1 MIKEDKQKICDAL
14 LEVFKLTRERDNI
27 VSIKYE
33 KDTSELISGDG
44 RHIEVYGEFVNV
56 LYVSGLLQQINV
68 TADSGMALIRDV
80 MEQIRY

>member
-1 MIKEDKQKICDAL
+1 MKEDKQKICDSL

-33 KDTSELISGDG
+33 KESSEVIDVDG
-44 RHIEVYGEFVNV
+44 RRIEVHSEFANV

-68 TADSGMALIRDV
+68 TADSGMAMIRDI
-80 MEQIRY
+80 MQQIRY

>member
-27 VSIKYE
+27 VSLEYDVQTEIVRVGYA
-33 KDTSELISGDG
+33 SGFT
-44 RHIEVYGEFVNV
+44 IM
-56 LYVSGLLQQINV
+56 INV
-68 TADSGMALIRDV
+68 SMDSGMALIRDV

>member
-1 MIKEDKQKICDAL
+1 MKEDKQKICDAL

-33 KDTSELISGDG
+33 KESSEVIDVDG
-44 RHIEVYGEFVNV
+44 RRIEVHSEFANV

-68 TADSGMALIRDV
+68 TADSGMAMISDIIQ
-80 MEQIRY
+80 QIRY

>member
-1 MIKEDKQKICDAL
+1 MKEDKQKICASL

-33 KDTSELISGDG
+33 KESSEVIDVDG
-44 RHIEVYGEFVNV
+44 RRIEAHSEFANV

-68 TADSGMALIRDV
+68 TADSGMAMISDI
-80 MEQIRY
+80 MQQIRY